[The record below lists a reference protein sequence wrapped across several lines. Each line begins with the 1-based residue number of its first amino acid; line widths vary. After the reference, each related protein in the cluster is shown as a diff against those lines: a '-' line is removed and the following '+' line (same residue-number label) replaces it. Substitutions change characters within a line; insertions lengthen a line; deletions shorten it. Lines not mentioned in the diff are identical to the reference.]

1 MIAEFCVF
9 ALVFSLMQH
18 NHPRALYASR
28 MLHVQKSRKQKRTNH
43 KEDKEA
49 KQNEEEQQ
57 HQHVEEK
64 E

>member
-1 MIAEFCVF
+1 MMH
-9 ALVFSLMQH
+9 S
-18 NHPRALYASR
+18 HPRALYATR
-28 MLHVQKSRKQKRTNH
+28 MLHVQKSRKKKITNH
-43 KEDKEA
+43 KEHKEE

>member
-9 ALVFSLMQH
+9 ALVFSLMKQS
-18 NHPRALYASR
+18 HPRALYATR
-28 MLHVQKSRKQKRTNH
+28 MLHVQKSRKKKRTNY

-57 HQHVEEK
+57 KQHVEEK